1 MSTKDDALTVFF
13 ARVARLNQLF
23 GDYGLLSKAR
33 GIPDDRVRSVNA
45 LRIGVDGYSRMTPEL
60 DALAQRAFTL
70 MKAEERAAGESERDA
85 LFTEYAAELES
96 LRAILPSLAAK
107 ASIEIGVIA
116 RSLAT
121 QEQPQ

>member
-1 MSTKDDALTVFF
+1 MSTKDDALNLFF
-13 ARVARLNQLF
+13 ANVDRIKAIF
-23 GDYGLLSKAR
+23 GDYGLLAKAR
-33 GIPDDRVRSVNA
+33 GIPSDRVRAVNV
-45 LRIGVDGYSRMTPEL
+45 LRITTDSYSRMTPEL

-116 RSLAT
+116 RSLAN